1 MCITRIDVSAD
12 VYHKNTYFHK
22 CASWKYSFPHMC
34 IIRMCISVDVYHK
47 NRDFRRCALPECSFL
62 QMYIIRICV
71 SADVHF
77 HGCAPTLLAC
87 SIWAIW
93 QTLPDPASPC
103 AMGNN
108 NPACTI
114 QHGKISL
121 TGVRCS
127 TTPSA
132 ASSITTSSFAI
143 FSELLVVLSDE
154 CHKDKKHVTTR
165 ISYMV
170 YTYHWHQCH
179 GHPAAYY
186 DLFIEGSTWGLRVSN
201 RWSRFTHSHVSCVN
215 QSPPWA

>member
-1 MCITRIDVSAD
+1 MYITRIWIFADVHYQNVHFHKCVSQKYGFLQMCITRIDVSAD

-121 TGVRCS
+121 
-127 TTPSA
+127 
-132 ASSITTSSFAI
+132 
-143 FSELLVVLSDE
+143 
-154 CHKDKKHVTTR
+154 K
-165 ISYMV
+165 
-170 YTYHWHQCH
+170 
-179 GHPAAYY
+179 
-186 DLFIEGSTWGLRVSN
+186 GLE
-201 RWSRFTHSHVSCVN
+201 
-215 QSPPWA
+215 